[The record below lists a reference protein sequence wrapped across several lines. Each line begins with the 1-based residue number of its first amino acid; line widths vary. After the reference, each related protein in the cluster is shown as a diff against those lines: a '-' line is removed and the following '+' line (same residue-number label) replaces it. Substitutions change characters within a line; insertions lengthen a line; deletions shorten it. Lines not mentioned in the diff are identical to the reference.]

1 MSFAAGVRPT
11 RRSTVERWRVSG
23 AWKRVCR
30 LVKARARNRCEVCGA
45 AETFR
50 MSVTGRR
57 TSNLVTGHRVPPE
70 RYAGSPL
77 DAANLFCLCRACNAS
92 QGNRTVE
99 EWRAAQTG
107 RLVALELAQS
117 PPRRPSQVISRHYT
131 RKEAESA

>member
-1 MSFAAGVRPT
+1 
-11 RRSTVERWRVSG
+11 VSG
-23 AWKRVCR
+23 AWKKVCR

-50 MSVTGRR
+50 TSVTGRR
-57 TSNLVTGHRVPPE
+57 MSNLVTGHRIPPE
-70 RYAGSPL
+70 RYGGSPL

-107 RLVALELAQS
+107 RLVALGLAQRA
-117 PPRRPSQVISRHYT
+117 PRCPSQVITRNYT
-131 RKEAESA
+131 KRTEA